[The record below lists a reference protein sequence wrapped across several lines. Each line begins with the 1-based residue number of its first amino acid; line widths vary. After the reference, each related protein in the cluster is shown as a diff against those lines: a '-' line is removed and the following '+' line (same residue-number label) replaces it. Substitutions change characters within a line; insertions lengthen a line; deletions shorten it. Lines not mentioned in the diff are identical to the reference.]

1 MYHTISSQLEDAFSH
16 YNITPSFFHSLYE
29 QSPTEL
35 VSKAIQNNFST
46 VLSKCN
52 SFMIVP
58 VLEELSLHD
67 NMYSFILDNTF
78 LLLSNLGHNF
88 YYLPEKFQ
96 RKKYINEHFME
107 IIKKY
112 PRESVFTLASLPSF
126 VDYSHKPELDSFLET
141 NKEEY
146 IFYLLGKQLSYIY
159 TKEQL
164 KELFSVI
171 SLLTDDILN
180 EEGLSYID
188 IKRLPQGA
196 YSDVIEIGSKVIKV
210 GGKRFCYHVPNCPY
224 LLQPLIRVNLED
236 ISSIRGTVEVEEKVD
251 MDLNISTSEVYSL
264 YEKLRQYGIIWL
276 DAKERNVGRLL
287 KDNNL
292 YYHQQLALS
301 MESRGLH
308 GCNETVL
315 SKGECVVVDLD
326 HLFLEDEV
334 YQDPDLYHIF
344 RTSNSYY
351 YETLYQEHLKYASS
365 KVVKEKMIRH

>member
-35 VSKAIQNNFST
+35 VSKVIQNNFST

-112 PRESVFTLASLPSF
+112 PRESVFILASLPSF
-126 VDYSHKPELDSFLET
+126 VDCSHKPELDSFLET

-146 IFYLLGKQLSYIY
+146 IFYLLSKQLSYIY

-171 SLLTDDILN
+171 SLLTDEILN
-180 EEGLSYID
+180 EEGLSYAD

-210 GGKRFCYHVPNCPY
+210 GGKRFCYDLPNCPY
-224 LLQPLIRVNLED
+224 LLQPLIRVNLEN
-236 ISSIRGTVEVEEKVD
+236 ISSIRGTLEVEERVEMSSD
-251 MDLNISTSEVYSL
+251 ISTSEVYSL
-264 YEKLRQYGIIWL
+264 YENLRQCGIIWL
-276 DAKERNVGRLL
+276 DAKESNIGRLL
-287 KDNNL
+287 KNNCFF
-292 YYHQQLALS
+292 YNKNLS
-301 MESRGLH
+301 LDMENRGLY
-308 GCNETVL
+308 GRNKIIL
-315 SKGECVVVDLD
+315 SKGDCVVVDLD

-334 YQDPDLYHIF
+334 YKNPDLYHIF
-344 RTSNSYY
+344 QTSNSYY
-351 YETLYQEHLKYASS
+351 YEMLYREHLKYASS
-365 KVVKEKMIRH
+365 GVVKEKIVKY

>member
-1 MYHTISSQLEDAFSH
+1 MLFHIIILLLL
-16 YNITPSFFHSLYE
+16 FFHSLYE

-35 VSKAIQNNFST
+35 VSKVIQNNFST

-88 YYLPEKFQ
+88 YYLLEKFQ

-126 VDYSHKPELDSFLET
+126 VDCSHKPELDSFLET

-180 EEGLSYID
+180 EEGLSYTD

-236 ISSIRGTVEVEEKVD
+236 ISSIRGTIEVEEKVD

-264 YEKLRQYGIIWL
+264 YEKLRQYGII
-276 DAKERNVGRLL
+276 
-287 KDNNL
+287 
-292 YYHQQLALS
+292 
-301 MESRGLH
+301 
-308 GCNETVL
+308 
-315 SKGECVVVDLD
+315 
-326 HLFLEDEV
+326 
-334 YQDPDLYHIF
+334 
-344 RTSNSYY
+344 
-351 YETLYQEHLKYASS
+351 
-365 KVVKEKMIRH
+365 

>member
-35 VSKAIQNNFST
+35 VSKVIQNNFST

-180 EEGLSYID
+180 EEGLSYTD

-236 ISSIRGTVEVEEKVD
+236 ISSIRGTIEVEEKVD

-276 DAKERNVGRLL
+276 DAKGSNIGRLL

-308 GCNETVL
+308 GSNDYVL

>member
-35 VSKAIQNNFST
+35 VSKVIQNNFST

-171 SLLTDDILN
+171 SLLTDEILN
-180 EEGLSYID
+180 EEGLSYAD

-236 ISSIRGTVEVEEKVD
+236 ISSIRGTIEVEEKVD

-276 DAKERNVGRLL
+276 DAKESNIGRLL

-292 YYHQQLALS
+292 YYYQPLALS

-308 GCNETVL
+308 ASNDYVL
-315 SKGECVVVDLD
+315 SKGESVVVDLD